1 MTDDPGAILES
12 QRAQSRDPSPVSA
25 ALRKDRLRRAIEALS
40 SHESRFC
47 HALAEDF
54 GVRAREQSQLYDI
67 VASLQT
73 LRHTLKHVDRWMRPE
88 RRPVDMALRL
98 FGASAWIEY
107 QPKGVVGI
115 LSPWNFPLYLT
126 FGPLAG
132 VLAAGNRAMIKPSEH
147 SPATSSVLSDAIS
160 SAFDQDEIAVVTGG
174 ADVAAAFSALPFDHI
189 IFTGSTA
196 VGRHVMRAAADN
208 LVPLTLE
215 LGGKSP
221 VIVGSNADTALMC
234 DRIVTGKLLNAG
246 QICLAPDYMLVPASE
261 EAAVAKGIAAAAEA
275 IYPNLTANPEYA
287 SVLGDRNRE
296 RLSRYVEEARARGAR
311 VTEIGARAND
321 GRLPFT
327 ILQDCPLDAAVM
339 KDEIFGPI
347 LPILSY
353 GSLDEAI
360 AFVNARPRPLGLY
373 FFGRDKT
380 EEREVLSR
388 TVSGGVTL
396 NDVVFHV
403 TVEDLPFGGIGES
416 GFGVYHGI
424 EGFREF
430 SNARGIFRQS
440 RFDVARI
447 AGFRPP
453 YGAKLRKFIAK
464 NLGGSRAH

>member
-1 MTDDPGAILES
+1 MTADIGAILER
-12 QRAQSRDPSPVSA
+12 QRARSRDPSPATA
-25 ALRKDRLRRAIEALS
+25 AVRKDRLRRAIDLLS
-40 SHESRFC
+40 SHESRFGD
-47 HALAEDF
+47 ALADDF
-54 GVRAREQSQLYDI
+54 GVRSREQSQLYDV

-73 LRHTLKHVDRWMRPE
+73 LRHALKHIDRWMRPE
-88 RRPVDMALRL
+88 RRPVDTALRL
-98 FGASAWIEY
+98 FGASARIDY

-147 SPATSSVLSDAIS
+147 SPATSAVLAEAIA
-160 SAFDQDEIAVVTGG
+160 SAFEEDEIAVVTGG

-221 VIVGSNADTALMC
+221 VIVGRNPDTALMC

-246 QICLAPDYMLVPASE
+246 QICLAPDYLLVPGDSE
-261 EAAVAKGIAAAAEA
+261 DEVARGIAAAADA
-275 IYPNLTANPEYA
+275 IYPNLTANPDYA

-296 RLSRYVEEARARGAR
+296 RLSRYVEEARSRGAR
-311 VTEIGARAND
+311 VTEIGARSND

-327 ILQDCPLDAAVM
+327 ILRDCPLDAAVM
-339 KDEIFGPI
+339 KEEIFGPV
-347 LPILSY
+347 LPIVSY
-353 GSLDEAI
+353 RSLDEAI
-360 AFVNARPRPLGLY
+360 AFVNERPRPLGLY
-373 FFGRDKT
+373 YFGRDKA

-403 TVEDLPFGGIGES
+403 TVEDMPFGGVGES

-464 NLGGSRAH
+464 NLGGSQAR